1 MGDPPEGCGGPA
13 DHSDNEL
20 GTMNVQRENGDMK
33 RAAAQLIEKYYF
45 QLTNGCGN
53 PHCDN
58 PHCASKVGP
67 LSSNE
72 AAGKALQLFAARARL
87 CSETGAKV
95 TSDSS
100 SSSSSS
106 QAVASAA
113 ASTGSLC
120 ANIPTE
126 PTTTIAAQSAS
137 SFTTVTPQDVTMAP
151 APPTTPLHPLNTPTQ
166 ETITQANNTPVF
178 SEEILKQNIQE
189 CRNENNYAKLRC
201 LLWGV
206 FSNEVALRQC
216 FIKSPED
223 ISSPTDLLQ
232 KSVHEKSNIGCSK
245 EELRAKEVD
254 LDKDL
259 DCAEVLSEAEG
270 AVAVC
275 QAKEN
280 KSTSFKNIASGV
292 KGLQYTLDISSLH
305 RTYEAL
311 FQCPEE
317 EFASTLM
324 SAISRLLSDS
334 LSIQLRVYRESFNAN
349 PNNIN
354 IFLILLENPAIN
366 SVEYIEGV
374 LPELCSTVSQLG
386 VREQGILVR
395 HMASWEP
402 TRLRRLLESLHQL
415 ITIKLLTTEFTREF
429 TINDETTITNATQ
442 VMKLLYYGSI
452 LGGELDLPLLK
463 DMTPEDVNMESTPLH
478 DDPFLGIT
486 GTGKDL
492 AIRSPPVDALGSV
505 LDIHTLD
512 ARIPVIPLSEFYDDF
527 LSDQLEMDRDFAYY
541 KAGSGDKFSFL
552 HFPFVLTPA
561 TKSLGLYYDNR
572 IRMYSERRMS
582 IYQTLMDG
590 MPANPYLKLRI
601 RRDHIIDDSLVEL
614 EMVALENPGDLKKQL
629 VVEFEGEQGID
640 EGGVSKEFFQL
651 IVEQIFNPDYAM
663 FILNEETQTYWF
675 NPSSFESDAQFTLVG
690 IIVGLAI
697 YNTIILDIHFPP
709 VIYKKLCCKPGSFH
723 DLKDWNTTLYRTL
736 CELLEYEGSDMED
749 VFMQTFKVG
758 YQDAFGAFLS
768 HELKSGG
775 DNVFVNQSN
784 KQEFVTMYADF
795 LLNKMVDRQFRAFRR
810 GFNMV
815 TDDSPLSSLFRPE
828 ELELLVCGSQQYDF
842 LELMKSSEYDGGY
855 SSEST
860 IIQQFWELVHDMSDD
875 DKKKLLQF
883 TTGSARVPVGG
894 LARLK
899 LIIARHGPDTDR
911 LPTAHTC
918 FNVLLLPEYSSKE
931 KLKDRLYKAIK
942 YSQGFGM
949 L

>member
-1 MGDPPEGCGGPA
+1 MSFLDEGRHRLLRKGPA
-13 DHSDNEL
+13 EDAQKEIGVVL
-20 GTMNVQRENGDMK
+20 TIRENESVKIFTGHPVF
-33 RAAAQLIEKYYF
+33 RAVHYYVVPYPCF
-45 QLTNGCGN
+45 SGACHHSACRTRI
-53 PHCDN
+53 
-58 PHCASKVGP
+58 SSVGP

-72 AAGKALQLFAARARL
+72 AAGAALQLFAARARL
-87 CSETGAKV
+87 CGEAGAKV

-100 SSSSSS
+100 SSSQS
-106 QAVASAA
+106 VASAA
-113 ASTGSLC
+113 TTATSC
-120 ANIPTE
+120 ANLLTE
-126 PTTTIAAQSAS
+126 PTTTTIAQAS
-137 SFTTVTPQDVTMAP
+137 SCTTVPQDVTMAP
-151 APPTTPLHPLNTPTQ
+151 APPPTPPPHPLNTPTQ
-166 ETITQANNTPVF
+166 DTAPGNNIPVF
-178 SEEILKQNIQE
+178 SEEILKQTIQE
-189 CRNENNYAKLRC
+189 CRNANNYAKLRC

-216 FIKSPED
+216 FIKNPKD

-232 KSVHEKSNIGCSK
+232 KCELEKSVVGCSK
-245 EELRAKEVD
+245 EELRAAEID

-259 DCAEVLSEAEG
+259 DCAEVLSEIEG
-270 AVAVC
+270 AAAVC

-280 KSTSFKNIASGV
+280 KLTPQQNSGTCI
-292 KGLQYTLDISSLH
+292 KGLPHTLDINCLH
-305 RTYEAL
+305 KTYEAL

-334 LSIQLRVYRESFNAN
+334 LSIQLRVYRDTFNAN

-386 VREQGILVR
+386 VREQGVLVR
-395 HMASWEP
+395 HMAAWEP

-429 TINDETTITNATQ
+429 TINDEATITNATQ
-442 VMKLLYYGSI
+442 VMKLLYYSSI
-452 LGGELDLPLLK
+452 LGGKLDLPLLK
-463 DMTPEDVNMESTPLH
+463 DLPPEEVNMETIPLQ

-492 AIRSPPVDALGSV
+492 ATRTPPVDALGSV

-561 TKSLGLYYDNR
+561 TKALGLYYDNR

-590 MPANPYLKLRI
+590 MPANPYLKLRV

-663 FILNEETQTYWF
+663 FILYEETQTYWF
-675 NPSSFESDAQFTLVG
+675 NPSSYETDAQFTLVG

-697 YNTIILDIHFPP
+697 YNTIILDVHFPS
-709 VIYKKLCCKPGSFH
+709 VLYKKLCSKPGSFH

-758 YQDAFGAFLS
+758 YQDAFGASLS
-768 HELKSGG
+768 HELKPGG

-784 KQEFVTMYADF
+784 KQFKKFVNLANINF
-795 LLNKMVDRQFRAFRR
+795 LRN
-810 GFNMV
+810 
-815 TDDSPLSSLFRPE
+815 
-828 ELELLVCGSQQYDF
+828 
-842 LELMKSSEYDGGY
+842 
-855 SSEST
+855 
-860 IIQQFWELVHDMSDD
+860 
-875 DKKKLLQF
+875 
-883 TTGSARVPVGG
+883 
-894 LARLK
+894 
-899 LIIARHGPDTDR
+899 LIM
-911 LPTAHTC
+911 
-918 FNVLLLPEYSSKE
+918 E
-931 KLKDRLYKAIK
+931 K
-942 YSQGFGM
+942 Q
-949 L
+949 